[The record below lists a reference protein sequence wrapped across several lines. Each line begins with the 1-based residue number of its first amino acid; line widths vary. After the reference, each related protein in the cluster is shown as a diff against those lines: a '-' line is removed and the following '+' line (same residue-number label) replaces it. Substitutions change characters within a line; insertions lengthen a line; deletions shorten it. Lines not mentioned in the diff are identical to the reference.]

1 MTIPTKRIPSGWWS
15 LLFFCMLQFALSVQ
29 STHGHE
35 QKTALTDIL
44 FNYRTGNL
52 EIAHRLSL
60 HDAEHTL
67 YKATGLDEDLT
78 QSSKARE
85 ALAQYVAGNFHLSS
99 KSKPKLKLCLVGQ
112 EIDRGFL
119 WVYQE
124 TPIPTSSFSV
134 FTIENKILHNV
145 VKGQVNTLNIRN
157 QGKVTS
163 FVFKANTGKLRYAL
177 PADSQK

>member
-1 MTIPTKRIPSGWWS
+1 MIRTKRIPSGWLS
-15 LLFFCMLQFALSVQ
+15 LLFLCGLQFALSVQ

-67 YKATGLDEDLT
+67 YKATGMDEDLT

-85 ALAQYVAGNFHLSS
+85 ALAQYVAQNFHLSS
-99 KSKPKLKLCLVGQ
+99 KIKSKWKLCLIGQ

-124 TPIPTSSFSV
+124 TPIPISSFS
-134 FTIENKILHNV
+134 IENKILHNV

-157 QGKVTS
+157 KGKVTS
-163 FVFKANTGKLRYAL
+163 FVFKANTGKLRYVL

>member
-1 MTIPTKRIPSGWWS
+1 MTMRTKG
-15 LLFFCMLQFALSVQ
+15 LLALFLVCGLQFSALA
-29 STHGHE
+29 HE

-78 QSSKARE
+78 QSAKARE
-85 ALAQYVAGNFHLSS
+85 AFAKYVAERFHLSS
-99 KSKPKLKLCLVGQ
+99 KGSKKWKLTMVGQ

-124 TPIPTSSFSV
+124 IPIPTSISTFS
-134 FTIENKILHNV
+134 IENKILHNV
-145 VKGQVNTLNIRN
+145 VKGQVNTLNVRN
-157 QGKVTS
+157 KGKVTT
-163 FVFKANTGKLRYAL
+163 FVFEADTGTLRYSL
-177 PADSQK
+177 PPNTP

>member
-1 MTIPTKRIPSGWWS
+1 MKMQTKP
-15 LLFFCMLQFALSVQ
+15 LLAFLLVCGLQVSALA
-29 STHGHE
+29 HE

-85 ALAQYVAGNFHLSS
+85 AFAKYVAERFHLSS
-99 KSKPKLKLCLVGQ
+99 KGNNKWKLSMVGQ

-124 TPIPTSSFSV
+124 IPIPTSISTFS
-134 FTIENKILHNV
+134 IENKILHNV
-145 VKGQVNTLNIRN
+145 VKGQVNTLNVRN
-157 QGKVTS
+157 KGKVTTL
-163 FVFKANTGKLRYAL
+163 VFEADAGKLRYAL
-177 PADSQK
+177 NNGAK